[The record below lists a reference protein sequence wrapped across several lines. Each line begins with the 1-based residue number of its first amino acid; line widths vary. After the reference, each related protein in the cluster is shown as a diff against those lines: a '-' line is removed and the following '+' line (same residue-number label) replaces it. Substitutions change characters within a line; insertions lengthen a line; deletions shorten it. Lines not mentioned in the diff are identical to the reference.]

1 MGLVEIIAGIHK
13 VLVAGLK
20 PNLFSSGSSGICL
33 LPLLL
38 LPFQNMRIMYGI
50 EVSRQKWKSLLPQ
63 FGRQGW
69 PRLGA
74 GEKREAGAGQDREE
88 MARKQMDLIKRGLY
102 S

>member
-1 MGLVEIIAGIHK
+1 MCAVSVGLVEIIAGIHK

-38 LPFQNMRIMYGI
+38 LSSQNIRIMYGI

-69 PRLGA
+69 PRLGT
-74 GEKREAGAGQDREE
+74 GAGQRDGEGTN
-88 MARKQMDLIKRGLY
+88 GLD
-102 S
+102 